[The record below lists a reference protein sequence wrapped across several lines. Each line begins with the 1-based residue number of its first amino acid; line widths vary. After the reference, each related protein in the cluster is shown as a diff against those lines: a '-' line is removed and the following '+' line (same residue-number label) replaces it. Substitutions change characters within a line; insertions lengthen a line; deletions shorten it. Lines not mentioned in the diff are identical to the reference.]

1 MNVRA
6 PSWSASSWDAPRGRV
21 ARARSVISIVDDDE
35 SMREAA
41 KGLMRSLGYNA
52 VAFPSAEAFL
62 RSRQLSRTTCLI
74 ADFNMPGMTGLD
86 LCRRLS
92 SSGTP
97 IPTILITA
105 YPDDRARDSALKA
118 GVVCYLTKPFDESDL
133 LSCIQLALATDE
145 P

>member
-1 MNVRA
+1 
-6 PSWSASSWDAPRGRV
+6 
-21 ARARSVISIVDDDE
+21 
-35 SMREAA
+35 
-41 KGLMRSLGYNA
+41 
-52 VAFPSAEAFL
+52 
-62 RSRQLSRTTCLI
+62 
-74 ADFNMPGMTGLD
+74 MPGMTGLD

-118 GVVCYLTKPFDESDL
+118 GVVCYLAKPFDESDL